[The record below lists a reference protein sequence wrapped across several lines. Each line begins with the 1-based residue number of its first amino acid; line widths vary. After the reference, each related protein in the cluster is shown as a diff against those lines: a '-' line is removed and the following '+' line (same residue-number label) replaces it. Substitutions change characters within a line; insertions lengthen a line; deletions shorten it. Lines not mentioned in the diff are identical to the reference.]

1 MFPNVLSPSPL
12 YQSVFRAP
20 ALLHPN
26 PSVATSSAS
35 FLVENL
41 LRERSSG
48 FLARPTPTT
57 PPVSVGSGFVHVTR
71 DQDPIPTS
79 SSSGTT
85 PYLKFGVSAIL
96 GTDSS
101 QQKPISNSV
110 THIGSAGGAF
120 TSFAPTL
127 HPLIT
132 THCHK
137 ACGLSPQGLSC
148 PSCNPRHGSIYDTQ
162 ITGMLRPPYLSAP
175 HLLPMSPHALTFL
188 TNIRGK
194 PRRGMLRRAV
204 FSDAQRKG
212 LERMFQK
219 QKYISKPDRK
229 KLATKLGLKDS
240 QVKIWF
246 QNRRMKWRNSKE
258 RELLSSGGTRESTLP
273 NKNNPNPDLSDVKE
287 EESTEERGD
296 EERHSPSPVESHIS
310 SNPTSPNEMDTAK
323 DVNISDVDS
332 DEEINVS

>member
-1 MFPNVLSPSPL
+1 MSQGTRTPSQLLPLPRGQHLISNLVSVPFLGQIRHSKSRVQIPSRTSEVL
-12 YQSVFRAP
+12 A
-20 ALLHPN
+20 
-26 PSVATSSAS
+26 
-35 FLVENL
+35 
-41 LRERSSG
+41 ERSQA
-48 FLARPTPTT
+48 L
-57 PPVSVGSGFVHVTR
+57 PPR
-71 DQDPIPTS
+71 
-79 SSSGTT
+79 
-85 PYLKFGVSAIL
+85 
-96 GTDSS
+96 
-101 QQKPISNSV
+101 
-110 THIGSAGGAF
+110 F
-120 TSFAPTL
+120 T
-127 HPLIT
+127 PLIT

-137 ACGLSPQGLSC
+137 SCGLSPQGLSC
-148 PSCNPRHGSIYDTQ
+148 PSCNPRHGSLYDTQ
-162 ITGMLRPPYLSAP
+162 LTGMLRPPYLAAP

-287 EESTEERGD
+287 EESIEERGD
-296 EERHSPSPVESHIS
+296 EERHSPSPTESHIS
-310 SNPTSPNEMDTAK
+310 SNPASPNEMDTVK
-323 DVNISDVDS
+323 DLNISDVDS